1 MTIKIPTSTKDIKL
15 HQAIKFFEVSANE
28 NLSDITKQ
36 ITCVNIVT
44 GVSVAELAKVQK
56 KQISEIYL
64 KLYAL
69 METEPT
75 QVLDN
80 IITVD
85 GHKYGFIPDIN
96 AITLGEFSDI
106 DTLSSDGFSAFNK
119 MLAVLYRPL
128 VLQTGELYTITD
140 YHNEDEKVKQQREV
154 TFLKAMDYY
163 TAQSAIWFFF
173 LSAKKLLKF

>member
-1 MTIKIPTSTKDIKL
+1 ML

-28 NLSDITKQ
+28 SLSDITKQ
-36 ITCVNIVT
+36 ITCVNIIT

-64 KLYAL
+64 KLFAL
-69 METEPT
+69 METEP
-75 QVLDN
+75 
-80 IITVD
+80 VD
-85 GHKYGFIPDIN
+85 KLSDVIQIDGQKYGFIPDIN

-106 DTLSSDGFSAFNK
+106 DTLSSEGFSAFNK

-128 VLQTGELYTITD
+128 VLQTGDLYTITD
-140 YHNEDEKVKQQREV
+140 YHSEDEKTKQQREV
-154 TFLKAMDYY
+154 TFLKKMNYY

-173 LSAKKLLKF
+173 HSAKQLLKF

>member
-1 MTIKIPTSTKDIKL
+1 MTIKLPTSTKDIKL
-15 HQAIKFFEVSANE
+15 YQAIKFFEVSANE

-36 ITCVNIVT
+36 ITCVNIIT
-44 GVSVAELAKVQK
+44 GVSVAKLAKVQK

-69 METEPT
+69 METEPKELNEN
-75 QVLDN
+75 V
-80 IITVD
+80 ITID